1 MGSQF
6 QHNFAV
12 QRDRLFTS
20 APYNEVP
27 HHQPGMQLAQ
37 PPPSKF
43 SDAASDPGS
52 YEYYFGTGNMKET
65 GSIPARADE
74 YQQFPAALEGP
85 CEFLTKLTIELIT
98 NADAFVVREILP
110 FKRADNIDTVELD
123 ELVFHHHLLQRTAY
137 EVPPRLLKYERRH
150 NSWTFGY
157 YGIGMKL
164 EVGFA
169 KTPLGRQAYRMH
181 LTQIANATINTSRL
195 SAYQA
200 LFLANY
206 NADPT
211 MNYYQLTMPLHMFH
225 KYMDSLVN
233 MWAMLAKSRD
243 GLGLLVSQ
251 AKRILGS
258 RGVQPDTIILPNG
271 SDAIVNGASS
281 GVMVGPS
288 AKGINYEAS
297 LKIAGLNVYY
307 FTPVKRAQRENPV
320 DFSIRER
327 TTGRCMLMTA
337 SHLTACAPYFRT
349 GHMQVTVYD
358 EDKDDERI
366 ITALQAFNAS
376 LLPSGVGTFN
386 FGESIVNAFA
396 MGGEHPL
403 DEDNNNPTIRE
414 ILTAVSHN
422 GWDAWSQAVVQCK
435 NFWDVFEVDQNGPD
449 ANDGPRNGRPNGGGG
464 RGGGE
469 RFIKFSAWYHA
480 VSNRPEFAGLKGDID
495 AASQVEQ
502 YGSKKP
508 KTVKELVKAFSD
520 RKASVASLLHLTL
533 TGYKS
538 LDDAEV
544 AANFGGAAVEA
555 VAREISRVFE
565 LQQVPAAAM
574 GVDEKKEAPPAQAV
588 QLVDGDD
595 AEKRRRLFVAGDL
608 QQDNFYASISNRR
621 KALELWCSYNA
632 KGSQKLEPQGDS
644 DLTSKFF
651 PQDVQANNF
660 IELIARCIQNDVI
673 PPVAFLLLGPHVT
686 HRMGSAIVCK
696 RGEAL
701 GNTYLC
707 NPDFRLATDA
717 ARKTIFGHFT
727 TRAGAVVKN
736 PENMVQFP
744 DVVPVNY
751 LRGGGASLMYA
762 SNRRLYSLYKQNKI
776 CTTDGALFS
785 CIVPFDYELPTARL
799 DITGKFANVAE
810 EAEND
815 KPHYPTAAMYSH
827 YWDWKS
833 HPVDARN
840 DQYIQQG
847 NDKHNTICHVDF
859 HIRGYPTGPQSE
871 TLNPQ
876 FVKSQGPWG
885 DAYPG
890 CGKVRKAQQA
900 FLEPVDYRRINVI
913 TIRN

>member
-27 HHQPGMQLAQ
+27 HHQAGMQLAQ

-52 YEYYFGTGNMKET
+52 YEFYFGKGNMKET
-65 GSIPARADE
+65 GPIPARADE

-85 CEFLTKLTIELIT
+85 CEYLTKLTIELIT

-258 RGVQPDTIILPNG
+258 RGVQPDSIILPNG

-288 AKGINYEAS
+288 GKGINYEAS
-297 LKIAGLNVYY
+297 LTVGGLKVYY

-320 DFSIRER
+320 DFSVRDR

-337 SHLTACAPYFRT
+337 SHLTACAPHFRT

-366 ITALQAFNAS
+366 ITPIQAFNAS
-376 LLPSGVGTFN
+376 LLPSGAGNFD
-386 FGESIVNAFA
+386 FGEAIVDAFA
-396 MGGEHPL
+396 LQGEFPL
-403 DEDNNNPTIRE
+403 DDDAAANPTIRE
-414 ILTAVSHN
+414 VLKAVSHN

-435 NFWDVFEVDQNGPD
+435 NFWDVFDVDRNGPPPD
-449 ANDGPRNGRPNGGGG
+449 DNQGGPPPDGGG
-464 RGGGE
+464 RGNAIISFRSWYDTNASFP
-469 RFIKFSAWYHA
+469 RFKTI
-480 VSNRPEFAGLKGDID
+480 RD
-495 AASQVEQ
+495 AINS
-502 YGSKKP
+502 SKKP
-508 KTVKELVKAFSD
+508 AGALIKSIPKDPTAQDVIAALNDEKQDNAVVLAAIVSKTRFDFMQVHSDFNGATIQAVVDELKYV
-520 RKASVASLLHLTL
+520 TNN
-533 TGYKS
+533 GN
-538 LDDAEV
+538 
-544 AANFGGAAVEA
+544 AAADEKQPA
-555 VAREISRVFE
+555 
-565 LQQVPAAAM
+565 PAAA
-574 GVDEKKEAPPAQAV
+574 PAQENANGDKRSRLAFNQEDV
-588 QLVDGDD
+588 QGDMAD
-595 AEKRRRLFVAGDL
+595 
-608 QQDNFYASISNRR
+608 FYASVTKRR
-621 KALELWCSYNA
+621 QALELWCGYNA
-632 KGSQKLEPQGDS
+632 KGLSKLVPPENDR

-651 PQDVQANNF
+651 PSGVMANNF
-660 IELIARCIQNDVI
+660 MELIARCIKNDVI
-673 PPVAFLLLGPHVT
+673 PPVGFLLLGPHVT

-727 TRAGAVVKN
+727 TRSGAVVKN

-762 SNRRLYSLYKQNKI
+762 SDRRLYSLYKQNKI

-799 DITGKFANVAE
+799 DITGTFANVAH

-815 KPHYPTAAMYSH
+815 KPHYPTAAVYSH
-827 YWDWKS
+827 FWGWKS

-859 HIRGYPTGPQSE
+859 HIRGYPTGPQSD